1 MRPLDRLLLI
11 LDRTLVLFL
20 GLAVGAVVTFSFFG
34 GGQPASEAQA
44 SIPAV
49 PVAVAQNR
57 RSTDPMGPRL
67 AMAVAQRRRVE
78 IGVFGDSFGD
88 GVWAGLYNQLR
99 GDRGFAVHQLSER
112 SIGFT
117 RYRSLNILDD
127 IRAKLDRQPVDI
139 AVLSFGAN
147 DTQGIFDAGH
157 GNPYMSEGWQRIVTE
172 RVSAVVRLLRERGA
186 MVYWVGLP
194 KMRDAHF
201 DADIHAMNRF
211 YAARMAALDVPY
223 IETLPMSV
231 DAQGDYAPYLPLQPG
246 GRGERQMARTNDGI
260 HMTIPGYIYVMRGL
274 SDRIR
279 GSVAQARAQA
289 ERAAPGAP
297 PGQAAERGEREG
309 EGETHS

>member
-11 LDRTLVLFL
+11 LDRTLVLFI
-20 GLAVGAVVTFSFFG
+20 GLAVGAVVTFSFFA
-34 GGQPASEAQA
+34 GGQPVTSQAEASV
-44 SIPAV
+44 PAL
-49 PVAVAQNR
+49 PAAAAAPSR
-57 RSTDPMGPRL
+57 RATDPMGPRL
-67 AMAVAQRRRVE
+67 AMAVAQRRRIE

-99 GDRGFAVHQLSER
+99 GDRGFEVHQLSER

-127 IRAKLDRQPVDI
+127 IRRKLDRQPVDI

-157 GNPYMSEGWQRIVTE
+157 GNAYMSEGWQRIVGE
-172 RVSAVVRLLRERGA
+172 RVSAVVGLLRDRGV

-223 IETLPMSV
+223 IETLPLSV
-231 DAQGDYAPYLPLQPG
+231 DANGAYAPYLPLGPG
-246 GRGERQMARTNDGI
+246 GGERQMARTNDGI

-289 ERAAPGAP
+289 ERVAPASP
-297 PGQAAERGEREG
+297 PGQAAERSARGGES
-309 EGETHS
+309 HS